1 MRQTS
6 KSSLRFDTADW
17 RRGGGSRE
25 RLRTL
30 RDGRREDGSAQR
42 RPATS
47 DGPALQPA
55 GAFFSNVGVRHAVGL
70 IAQRILEGD
79 ESIAAFA
86 KQLQQLADVIGLQL
100 IGVQEKD
107 LLRFVTDEVAGE
119 FFIIL
124 KYSGRIS
131 EICVGDFVLD
141 RDVSAF
147 FRV

>member
-1 MRQTS
+1 MRQPS
-6 KSSLRFDTADW
+6 QNSSRFDTADW

-30 RDGRREDGSAQR
+30 RDGGWEDGSAQR
-42 RPATS
+42 RPAAR

-55 GAFFSNVGVRHAVGL
+55 GAFFSHVSVRHAVGL

-107 LLRFVTDEVAGE
+107 LLRFVTDEVTGE
-119 FFIIL
+119 VFSVL

-131 EICVGDFVLD
+131 EICV
-141 RDVSAF
+141 
-147 FRV
+147 